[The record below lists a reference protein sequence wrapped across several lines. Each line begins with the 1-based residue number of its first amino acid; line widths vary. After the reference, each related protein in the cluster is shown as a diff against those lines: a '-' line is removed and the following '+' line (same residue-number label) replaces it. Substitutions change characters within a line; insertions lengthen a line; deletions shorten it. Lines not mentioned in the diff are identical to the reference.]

1 MVGVIFLGS
10 SSLVGVPIDWAGD
23 GGGFGGMD
31 PSGFLSLDFA
41 FWFNLREFSSSTNF
55 LWVFNLLDWFFSFP
69 FSFKS
74 FIIFRFIP
82 CGEVHGGVNGDDS
95 SFDVTWE
102 VSEAVVVLTIVPFSS
117 FFVYLA
123 VMEVF
128 VSFWVPSRGVA
139 TVVEIISLVW

>member
-1 MVGVIFLGS
+1 LG
-10 SSLVGVPIDWAGD
+10 
-23 GGGFGGMD
+23 
-31 PSGFLSLDFA
+31 
-41 FWFNLREFSSSTNF
+41 
-55 LWVFNLLDWFFSFP
+55 WFFSFP
-69 FSFKS
+69 SNLKS
-74 FIIFRFIP
+74 FIILRLIP

-123 VMEVF
+123 VMEVL

-139 TVVEIISLVW
+139 TVVEIVSLVW